1 MAVTVSAVL
10 LFGIALFFLLRSK
23 SLGVGAA
30 LIAVLFGFYL
40 AQTGVATPIR
50 HAVAAI
56 ATDLSH
62 IH

>member
-23 SLGVGAA
+23 TLGVGAA

-50 HAVAAI
+50 HGVAAI
-56 ATDLSH
+56 ATDLSR

>member
-1 MAVTVSAVL
+1 VAVTLSAVL
-10 LFGIALFFLLRSK
+10 LFGIALAFLLRAK
-23 SLGVGAA
+23 AVRAGAA

-40 AQTGVATPIR
+40 AQTGLATPIR
-50 HAVAAI
+50 HAVTAI

>member
-1 MAVTVSAVL
+1 VAVTVSAVL
-10 LFGIALFFLLRSK
+10 LFGTVLAFLLRSK
-23 SLGVGAA
+23 SVGFGAA

-50 HAVAAI
+50 HAIAAI